1 MSTGESKGQS
11 FTQNLNSPNQQQHS
25 ALPLMAFAEEKQKL
39 VQSSNSSSSIFPNL
53 EGSNKVKYELLTSNS
68 NTEPCTSN
76 ASALEKTAALICYS
90 CSSICMT
97 VTNRY
102 VFSAKNI
109 HVNFMLLLAQS
120 VVTVGFLWMGKGIG
134 LLNYQPLT
142 FNKVNQWF
150 HVVCL
155 LVGMIFS
162 SSKGLQY
169 LNVANFT
176 VCKNI
181 MIVFMAM
188 ADVMIFRGRV
198 NNFMLFS
205 FVLVI
210 AGGIVGCAS
219 DLNFSPRGYTWLA
232 INCFCS
238 GGYLIEMR
246 RCIAKVGFKDF
257 DTVYYNNI
265 LSVPILLGLSCL
277 LDDWKL
283 FVDSYWRVG
292 APLAGQRELF
302 VAGALLGCIS
312 AFAIS
317 FASAWCLRILS
328 STTYSIAGSLNK
340 LPVSISGLLFFPS
353 ERNFSLGNL
362 SSIGLSFA
370 GGVVYTAG
378 QLQMK
383 RQKDN
388 GRI

>member
-1 MSTGESKGQS
+1 
-11 FTQNLNSPNQQQHS
+11 
-25 ALPLMAFAEEKQKL
+25 
-39 VQSSNSSSSIFPNL
+39 
-53 EGSNKVKYELLTSNS
+53 
-68 NTEPCTSN
+68 
-76 ASALEKTAALICYS
+76 
-90 CSSICMT
+90 MT

-109 HVNFMLLLAQS
+109 NINFMLLLAQS
-120 VVTVGFLWMGKGIG
+120 LATVGFLWMGKLFG

-142 FNKVNQWF
+142 YAKVYQWI
-150 HVVCL
+150 HLVLL

-181 MIVFMAM
+181 MIVFMAV
-188 ADVMIFRGRV
+188 ADVLIFHGRV
-198 NNFMLFS
+198 NKLMLCA

-210 AGGIVGCAS
+210 GGGVVGCAS
-219 DLNFSPRGYTWLA
+219 DLNFSTIGYTWLA
-232 INCFCS
+232 INCLCT

-246 RCIAKVGFKDF
+246 RCIANIGFKDF

-265 LSVPILLGLSCL
+265 LSVPILAGLSCV
-277 LDDWKL
+277 LDDWGL

-292 APLAGQRELF
+292 APMAAQRQLF
-302 VAGALLGCIS
+302 IGGALLGCVS

-340 LPVSISGLLFFPS
+340 LPVSISGLLFFPN
-353 ERNFSLGNL
+353 ERNFGVGNL

-383 RQKDN
+383 RAKES
-388 GRI
+388 RPV